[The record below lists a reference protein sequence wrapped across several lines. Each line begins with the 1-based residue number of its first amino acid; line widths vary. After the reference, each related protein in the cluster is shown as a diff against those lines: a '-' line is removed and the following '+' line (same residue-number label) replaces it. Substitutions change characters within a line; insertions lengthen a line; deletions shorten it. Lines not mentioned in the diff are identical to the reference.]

1 MNLGGVRCLGLVLLW
16 LDLMPRSVFG
26 RCIESVLAQDF
37 EDCDFEFVFVDDG
50 STDDTKQ
57 AVLSYE
63 NRLGDKLKYF
73 YKENSGVA
81 DTRNF
86 GISKACGDYIL
97 FIDADDYIDKDLI
110 KNQRENLNKNV
121 DLIKFK
127 MKKVDK
133 DGNEIEKVE
142 GPIFET
148 LNGQDAFN
156 KLVFEDVLI
165 DQLCIYFIKR
175 SYWNAKGFKFVKGA
189 YHEDFG
195 VIPSLI
201 AQAESVISTDV
212 YGYYYVQSDNSIMR
226 NTDHSKT
233 IKKMDDSFMYYD
245 LVRENIKTMDISKT
259 TKENMLIYYTNSIL
273 LKMKELNESDRKK
286 YIKEFKKRKMHKNIR
301 IRDARQ
307 LIKRLLLTLNVNI
320 YLNK

>member
-1 MNLGGVRCLGLVLLW
+1 
-16 LDLMPRSVFG
+16 
-26 RCIESVLAQDF
+26 
-37 EDCDFEFVFVDDG
+37 
-50 STDDTKQ
+50 
-57 AVLSYE
+57 
-63 NRLGDKLKYF
+63 
-73 YKENSGVA
+73 
-81 DTRNF
+81 
-86 GISKACGDYIL
+86 
-97 FIDADDYIDKDLI
+97 
-110 KNQRENLNKNV
+110 
-121 DLIKFK
+121 

-175 SYWNAKGFKFVKGA
+175 SYWNAKGFEFVKGA

-201 AQAESVISTDV
+201 TQAESVISTDV
-212 YGYYYVQSDNSIMR
+212 YGYYYVQSNNSIMR
-226 NTDHSKT
+226 NTNHSKT

-245 LVRENIKTMDISKT
+245 LVRENIKTMNISRV

-286 YIKEFKKRKMHKNIR
+286 YIEEFKKRKMHKNIR

>member
-1 MNLGGVRCLGLVLLW
+1 MLWPGLMW
-16 LDLMPRSVFG
+16 KSVFG
-26 RCIESVLAQDF
+26 KCMESVLAQGVD
-37 EDCDFEFVFVDDG
+37 DFEFVFVDDG
-50 STDDTKQ
+50 STDGTKQ
-57 AVLSYE
+57 TVLSYE
-63 NRLGDKLKYF
+63 ERLCGRLKYF

-97 FIDADDYIDKDLI
+97 FIDADDYIDKNLI
-110 KNQRENLNKNV
+110 KSQLENLNKNV

-133 DGNEIEKVE
+133 EGNEIEKVK
-142 GPIFET
+142 GPVFDM
-148 LNGQDAFN
+148 LNGQEAFN
-156 KLVFEDVLI
+156 KLVFDDVLI

-175 SYWNAKGFKFVKGA
+175 SYWNDKGFKFVKGA

-195 VIPSLI
+195 IIPSLI
-201 AQAESVISTDV
+201 AQAKSVISTDV

-233 IKKMDDSFMYYD
+233 IKKMEDSFMYYD
-245 LVRENIKTMDISKT
+245 LVRENIKTMDISKI

-273 LKMKELNESDRKK
+273 LKMKELNESDRKI
-286 YIKEFKKRKMHKNIR
+286 YIKEFNKRKMYKNIKP
-301 IRDARQ
+301 RDAKQ
-307 LIKRLLLTLNVNI
+307 LLKRALLTLNVNV
-320 YLNK
+320 YLKR